1 VVVHVC
7 KRVSVV
13 LPVTDVVLYYV
24 QRGRRGHC
32 DGCLNVE
39 CFVFLVVVVE
49 CLFMLVQMSWG
60 MIFISGYCIFSSSRF
75 R

>member
-13 LPVTDVVLYYV
+13 LLVTDVVLYYL
-24 QRGRRGHC
+24 QSRQGTHC

-49 CLFMLVQMSWG
+49 ILSMLVKMSWG
-60 MIFISGYCIFSSSRF
+60 MIFISSYFIFSL
-75 R
+75 